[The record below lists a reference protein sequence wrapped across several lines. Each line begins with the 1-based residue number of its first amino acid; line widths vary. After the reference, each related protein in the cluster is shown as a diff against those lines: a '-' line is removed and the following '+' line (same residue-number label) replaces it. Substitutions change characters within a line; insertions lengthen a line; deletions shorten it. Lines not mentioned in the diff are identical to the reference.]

1 MVLEYSSEWQNWLI
15 DPYAVI
21 GVPVT
26 ADGQRLVKR
35 YRSVAKLL
43 HPDRYVQADPAVR
56 QLVTQLLTR
65 LVNPAYGKVK
75 DDVSQKEI
83 LVLIK
88 LQAQQAAKDRVELQT
103 AIARSLKSQPTGYVD
118 SFYEQQVSALSDRQY
133 TDLNA
138 FSEVTRSLME
148 LNAVYFQLK
157 HGEPTW
163 RPRRTGL
170 MSTPSMSQA
179 AASSA
184 QASAQHSATP
194 TVSPAQTSNHL
205 YARRHYDRAKHYAQ
219 TSGWK
224 EAITEL
230 KDAIRMDQSCSDYH
244 ALLGFVYF
252 KQEQRGMA
260 RVHFKQALKLNP
272 EDKLAKRFLP
282 YVTDDRST
290 AIPDAKTPEKRKL
303 FGIFGR

>member
-43 HPDRYVQADPAVR
+43 HPDRYVQADSAVR

-88 LQAQQAAKDRVELQT
+88 LQARQMAKDGVGLQT
-103 AIARSLKSQPTGYVD
+103 AVARSLKSQPTGYVD
-118 SFYEQQVSALSDRQY
+118 SFYEQQVSDLSDRQY
-133 TDLNA
+133 ADLDA
-138 FSEVTRSLME
+138 FGEVTRSLME

-157 HGEPTW
+157 EGEPTW

-170 MSTPSMSQA
+170 MSTPSMSQTSPSQ
-179 AASSA
+179 ASSP
-184 QASAQHSATP
+184 QTSAQHSAA
-194 TVSPAQTSNHL
+194 PAQTSNHL

-219 TSGWK
+219 TSRSEERRVGK
-224 EAITEL
+224 E
-230 KDAIRMDQSCSDYH
+230 C
-244 ALLGFVYF
+244 
-252 KQEQRGMA
+252 
-260 RVHFKQALKLNP
+260 
-272 EDKLAKRFLP
+272 
-282 YVTDDRST
+282 
-290 AIPDAKTPEKRKL
+290 
-303 FGIFGR
+303 